1 MIGDLPSIQQME
13 CFIIYGRVQNFMRA
27 AKEANITQSAFSAQ
41 MKNLE
46 STLGVS
52 LIQRSKRGSHLTPEG
67 EAFLK
72 RITTWMDGLHKIVY
86 DLQSTAATQSV
97 ELNVG
102 ILRTLGD
109 IQMNR
114 HIAHFRQTNKNLRFN
129 VFDLETDQI
138 AHALQDDRL
147 DVVSTYYVADSLPDG
162 GATDEYETAHFCWD
176 NLVYY
181 APFLQPQSV
190 PVSREEIL
198 RNPVVIYPKN
208 YFMNKTFHAYFAPV
222 LEKAAPVISARLSTP
237 YAMVYYCQQ
246 NEAGALLPERL
257 LRTLGCEDGWYELE
271 VPLRADACLIY
282 KKHSPKIRLIRD
294 YADHVLQSFGE
305 TAEQAE
311 RPVHKNR

>member
-13 CFIIYGRVQNFMRA
+13 CFIIYGRVQNFTRA

-72 RITTWMDGLHKIVY
+72 RITAWMDGLHKIVY

-181 APFLQPQSV
+181 APLLQPQSV

-198 RNPVVIYPKN
+198 RNPVVIYL
-208 YFMNKTFHAYFAPV
+208 YM
-222 LEKAAPVISARLSTP
+222 I
-237 YAMVYYCQQ
+237 Q
-246 NEAGALLPERL
+246 
-257 LRTLGCEDGWYELE
+257 
-271 VPLRADACLIY
+271 
-282 KKHSPKIRLIRD
+282 
-294 YADHVLQSFGE
+294 
-305 TAEQAE
+305 
-311 RPVHKNR
+311 

>member
-13 CFIIYGRVQNFMRA
+13 CFIIYGRVQNFTRA

-72 RITTWMDGLHKIVY
+72 RITAWMDGLHKIVY

-109 IQMNR
+109 IQVNR

-147 DVVSTYYVADSLPDG
+147 DVVSTYYVADSLPVG
-162 GATDEYETAHFCWD
+162 GATDEMRPRT
-176 NLVYY
+176 
-181 APFLQPQSV
+181 
-190 PVSREEIL
+190 
-198 RNPVVIYPKN
+198 
-208 YFMNKTFHAYFAPV
+208 
-222 LEKAAPVISARLSTP
+222 SAGTILSTTRHSCSRRACRSRARKSSVIP
-237 YAMVYYCQQ
+237 SSST
-246 NEAGALLPERL
+246 R
-257 LRTLGCEDGWYELE
+257 RTT
-271 VPLRADACLIY
+271 
-282 KKHSPKIRLIRD
+282 S
-294 YADHVLQSFGE
+294 
-305 TAEQAE
+305 
-311 RPVHKNR
+311 